1 MVNLPDIESLFQ
13 ACVLN
18 GSLTLLHL
26 SIGRFDSD
34 AIKKK
39 YCTMEKDMN
48 MDMSGNM
55 SVE

>member
-1 MVNLPDIESLFQ
+1 MPDRESLFQ
-13 ACVLN
+13 ACISN
-18 GSLTLLHL
+18 GFAYFTAP
-26 SIGRFDSD
+26 FDRPLQCD
-34 AIKKK
+34 TIKNM